1 MRPRPFVLAALL
13 LSGLSLLGQI
23 RVERDSNGQIVITNK
38 GSNAA
43 QRLEG
48 APSAPPIPKVSP
60 ALRGAIRSRLKSA
73 CAQKG
78 LDYDLVAALVQA
90 ESGFQPNTLSRKG
103 AIGLMQ
109 LMPETAKRFGCKD
122 PWDWEENIKGGVGF
136 LAYLHDLFSG
146 DVPLVLAAY
155 NAGEDAVR
163 KYSNKIPPYAETVRY
178 VFTILS
184 DYGRPALVQQA
195 RAKLASPADYDRY
208 YVARRNYRVP
218 TRTMYM
224 YIDSHGVRCFT
235 DAPPS
240 GVNATLIVFKDE

>member
-1 MRPRPFVLAALL
+1 MKPRLPALIALL
-13 LSGLSLLGQI
+13 LTGLCLSAQI
-23 RVERDSNGQIVITNK
+23 RVERDSKGQIVITNK
-38 GSNAA
+38 GSKAA
-43 QRLEG
+43 ARLEG
-48 APSAPPIPKVSP
+48 SRSVAPIPKVSP
-60 ALRGAIRSRLKSA
+60 ALRGAIRTKLRSA
-73 CAQKG
+73 CAEKG

-90 ESGFQPNTLSRKG
+90 ESDFQPNTLSKKG

-109 LMPETAKRFGCKD
+109 LMPDTARRFGCKD
-122 PWDWEENIKGGVGF
+122 PWNWEENIKGGVSF
-136 LAYLHDLFSG
+136 LSYLHELFAG
-146 DVPLVLAAY
+146 DVPLILAAY